1 MFFRCLFVEESAKTR
16 SILNDMILEAHE
28 IRENQTYRQTAIN
41 QAKQLQ
47 NQDEEIDDDLQQLNS
62 RTIKEFPE
70 DAGTLVPGRD
80 LLDDGTMIAH
90 EDCGTLVPDSGTMVE
105 LQSNLGTMVIN
116 SDSEDATMKSVL
128 TCLCKWSKVKFTTS
142 CTFFAPSRT
151 RHQSGQAQVPA
162 TIPRS
167 L

>member
-1 MFFRCLFVEESAKTR
+1 MLIVVSGCVAESAKTR
-16 SILNDMILEAHE
+16 SILNDMILEAHD

-47 NQDEEIDDDLQQLNS
+47 NQDDDIDDDLQQQLNS

-80 LLDDGTMIAH
+80 MLDDGTMIAH

-116 SDSEDATMKSVL
+116 SDSEDATMKSE
-128 TCLCKWSKVKFTTS
+128 
-142 CTFFAPSRT
+142 
-151 RHQSGQAQVPA
+151 
-162 TIPRS
+162 
-167 L
+167 